1 MTKKRKTSTSKATA
15 KVTKAK
21 AKKSKLDSLTQVN
34 GKDEQIQ
41 RAKELEELVG
51 MKTINPYGTTIAS
64 EFDNQLN
71 DMSLVDL
78 QELAVRVGVFPSG
91 NKTTLKSKLQKGF
104 RDYNR
109 SSMVI
114 PSPREINIPD
124 TNNPKTQEALR
135 LMREGL

>member
-1 MTKKRKTSTSKATA
+1 MAKRQTKKTSKATA
-15 KVTKAK
+15 KKTTTKT
-21 AKKSKLDSLTQVN
+21 KLDSLTQVN

-51 MKTINPYGTTIAS
+51 IKSINPYGTTIAS
-64 EFDNQLN
+64 EFDKKL
-71 DMSLVDL
+71 DEMSMVDL
-78 QELAVRVGVFPSG
+78 QELAVKVGVFPSG
-91 NKTTLKSKLQKGF
+91 TRSALKSKLQKGF

-114 PSPREINIPD
+114 PSPQQIGVRDID
-124 TNNPKTQEALR
+124 DPKTQEALR